1 MTRRVFKYLALAA
14 LTAGGISACNPITG
28 VHLNSQVLGGSG
40 AGWTPEPLTP
50 RSPDAP
56 PAVETEEL
64 ASGGGQ
70 SWSSPRSTVEA
81 TQPTPTYTPAPV
93 AVVSEPV
100 AVAATPT
107 PAPVTTAP
115 VTAAPRAATPTPVVA
130 SAQSF
135 VGQKTTV
142 AGLGDPGRDGLWMET
157 PLVSSRRN
165 ARLTAPNGKSVV
177 VTLEPISGDAG
188 QGSRLSIDGMRALG
202 LPLTELV
209 ELRVGPV

>member
-40 AGWTPEPLTP
+40 VGWVPEPLTP
-50 RSPDAP
+50 RAPDAAP
-56 PAVETEEL
+56 SVQTEEL
-64 ASGGGQ
+64 ASNETKTWGTPLG
-70 SWSSPRSTVEA
+70 SSAAQAPAVDSAPLTAAPVA
-81 TQPTPTYTPAPV
+81 AAPVASAQPVKPAPV
-93 AVVSEPV
+93 LAQPSSS
-100 AVAATPT
+100 
-107 PAPVTTAP
+107 
-115 VTAAPRAATPTPVVA
+115 AAPIA

-209 ELRVGPV
+209 ELKVGPA

>member
-1 MTRRVFKYLALAA
+1 MTQRTLTSLAFAT
-14 LTAGGISACNPITG
+14 LTSAGLVACNPISG
-28 VHLNSQVLGGSG
+28 VHLNSQVMQG
-40 AGWTPEPLTP
+40 AGQGLLLDSPNGGAQSARAQAAVPAQTPV
-50 RSPDAP
+50 SDQHWSAAP
-56 PAVETEEL
+56 VSASTLAPAAVQSAPL
-64 ASGGGQ
+64 AS
-70 SWSSPRSTVEA
+70 A
-81 TQPTPTYTPAPV
+81 NAAPV
-93 AVVSEPV
+93 AAS
-100 AVAATPT
+100 TPL
-107 PAPVTTAP
+107 A
-115 VTAAPRAATPTPVVA
+115 A

-142 AGLGDPGRDGLWMET
+142 VGLGDPGRDGLWMET

-209 ELRVGPV
+209 EIRVGPA

>member
-1 MTRRVFKYLALAA
+1 MTQRMLTSLAFAA
-14 LTAGGISACNPITG
+14 LTTAGLVACNPISG
-28 VHLNSQVLGGSG
+28 VHLNSQVMQG
-40 AGWTPEPLTP
+40 AGQGLLID
-50 RSPDAP
+50 SPNGRAQSNRAQAAAP
-56 PAVETEEL
+56 SQAPI
-64 ASGGGQ
+64 SDQ
-70 SWSSPRSTVEA
+70 SWSA
-81 TQPTPTYTPAPV
+81 APV
-93 AVVSEPV
+93 SASTLAPAAVQS
-100 AVAATPT
+100 
-107 PAPVTTAP
+107 APLASANTAP
-115 VTAAPRAATPTPVVA
+115 QVTASTPLAA

-142 AGLGDPGRDGLWMET
+142 VGLGDPGRDGLWMET

-209 ELRVGPV
+209 EIRVGPA

>member
-40 AGWTPEPLTP
+40 VGWVPEPLTP
-50 RSPDAP
+50 RAPDAA
-56 PAVETEEL
+56 PAVQTEEL
-64 ASGGGQ
+64 ARTETKTWGTPLASNAAQ
-70 SWSSPRSTVEA
+70 APAVESA
-81 TQPTPTYTPAPV
+81 PLAAAPVAAAPIASAQPMKPAPV
-93 AVVSEPV
+93 L
-100 AVAATPT
+100 
-107 PAPVTTAP
+107 APP
-115 VTAAPRAATPTPVVA
+115 SSSAAPIA

-209 ELRVGPV
+209 ELEVGPA